1 MRKEVERRSGEHW
14 PPNQWHP
21 AYASIKEW
29 LENEAPVAS
38 PLVVDALGKARNQKV
53 RFRILRRTK

>member
-1 MRKEVERRSGEHW
+1 MNTEVDRTEHW

-21 AYASIKEW
+21 AYASIRDW

-38 PLVVDALGKARNQKV
+38 PLVIGALSKERNRP
-53 RFRILRRTK
+53 RFRIVRRKR

>member
-1 MRKEVERRSGEHW
+1 MRNEVYRNAEHW

-21 AYASIKEW
+21 AYESIKDW

-38 PLVVDALGKARNQKV
+38 PLVVDALGKQRNQKMRLRLWRRV
-53 RFRILRRTK
+53 R

>member
-1 MRKEVERRSGEHW
+1 MSDNGYHSEHW

-21 AYASIKEW
+21 AYDSIKAW

-38 PLVVDALGKARNQKV
+38 PLVIDALGNQRNRKP
-53 RFRILRRTK
+53 RFRVIRRKT